1 MQLYSAVE
9 DLREE
14 SMCDALARI
23 QERFEPAELSP
34 PSDTMPALLSGMLT
48 IIVRAEEC
56 VTH

>member
-1 MQLYSAVE
+1 MQLYSVVE
-9 DLREE
+9 DLCEE

-23 QERFEPAELSP
+23 QERFEPA
-34 PSDTMPALLSGMLT
+34 DTMPALLSGMLT